1 MTTHNTENHIAIIGM
16 ACRFPKANNI
26 REFWHLLRN
35 KGDAICEIPKERW
48 DIDALYD
55 STPGTPGKMYTRC
68 GGFIKGIDLF
78 DAKFFKVA
86 PREAIHIDP
95 QQRLLLEVTWN
106 AFEDAGIAAHSR
118 QCRNTGVFIGISGWD
133 YGRLQIQN
141 LDYINHYMGVGSSL
155 GIAAN
160 RISYTFDLQ
169 GPSIAIDTACSSS
182 LVATH
187 MACENLRNKT
197 CDMAVAGGVNLIIS
211 PEPTINFCQAKALAK
226 DGRCKTFDAKADG
239 YTRSEG
245 AGIVILKS
253 LEKAISDNDKI
264 YAVIRGSAI
273 NNDGLTNGI
282 MAPNGLSQERV
293 IATAQKNAGV
303 NAHEIQYVEAHGTG
317 TLLGDPIEVQALNNA
332 LRKDRKDKCRVGS
345 VKSNIGHLE
354 SAAGVAGL
362 IKTALTIH
370 HEEIPANLHFNEPNK
385 YIRWDEICLEVQTE
399 TTPWKDREKLAGLSS
414 FSFGGTNVHAI
425 LQNNRVAQQKQTSQ
439 RKNHLLRLSAHSEEA
454 LQQMTED
461 YCVALY
467 SQSNDALGNICFSAN
482 TGRGHFPYRLVVVG
496 DTLVD
501 ICEQLTDGV
510 EEQIANKCGRKKP
523 KIVWMFTGQG
533 SQYKNMARTLYD
545 TEPSFRA
552 DLEYCEEHLQLPTK
566 LLDVIFGEDENELI
580 HQTQYTQPA
589 LFAVEYAVA
598 KLWLRWGIKPDYVIG
613 HSIGEYVAA
622 CIAGVMNLDDAL
634 RLIEARGRLMQSLPI
649 GGGMVA
655 VFADEKTVVDLL
667 RDYKLDVAAVN
678 AQQQVVMA
686 GLTSDI
692 DKCIPL
698 LEENNIHCKKLNV
711 SHAFH
716 SYLMD
721 PIAEEFQKLFANIT
735 LENPKINFISNLT
748 GKMEKHLLASPEY
761 WVKHLREPVRFF
773 DGIQVLENEKNKI
786 LLEIGPQPSLISL
799 AKRCL
804 NRQQSQFLASLRNG
818 VDNEI
823 LTTAAHLY
831 VNGFDICWEELYPAQ
846 QYSWVDLPLYP
857 FQRERFWVD
866 EEKIREKTVSYGS
879 KNITQFLYETQWEHR
894 ENKYKQVDKK
904 INDNHLL
911 IFAHD
916 VKYAQSV
923 MQSMPS
929 HTATLVVKGEV
940 YKKVDD
946 NLYHVAENSLESIE
960 FLLRDVAHQKKYS
973 IVYLW
978 PLASMREDH
987 PTQVYYR
994 HSQNFLYLL
1003 QALQKF
1009 RNQPQRL
1016 WLVTRGAKF
1025 VEGNVEVFPG
1035 QAAMWAMAQVAS
1047 LENPK
1052 LWIAMI
1058 DMDTATDEEEAQL
1071 LSKEILYSDEEKHIA
1086 IRNHERYIARLTAYD
1101 GDKDYEGMIDS
1112 SASYLI
1118 TGGLGGLGRKVA
1130 TWMAKKG
1137 AGHIYLTSRR
1147 AIDESIQKVLD
1158 ELRNENTQVTFIQGD
1173 ISCKQDCAKIWADI
1187 TAGQLPLRGV
1197 FHAAGVV
1204 EDNLIV
1210 KQSWDSFERVSK
1222 AKVDGAWNL
1231 HEATKDMSLD
1241 FFVLFSS
1248 ISSLLGS
1255 LGQVNYAAANSFL
1268 DALAHYREA
1277 RSLPGVSIH
1286 WGPWSEVGM
1295 AAELE
1300 KKHRETAPELKYLN
1314 PGTGVQILDSIK
1326 AVRGKLG
1333 VFDIEWEKLGNRF
1346 REVNGRFL
1354 GKLLPDLELSESRA
1368 PENDLIKTIRETPRK
1383 QRENVL
1389 IEYMRTEIA
1398 KIMGLKSKESITPDQ
1413 GLFEMG
1419 MDSLMAVELQGK
1431 LETTFGQAF
1440 SSTLAFDYSTVGDI
1454 ARYVIQECFAAD
1466 VEKQVDVVEVHS
1478 DGDVDEPIAVIGI
1491 GCRFPGSDTPEK
1503 FWDVLASSQEVRC
1516 EVPPDRWDVN
1526 EYYDESPQ
1534 ASDRMYTR
1542 HGSFLDKIDMFD
1554 PEFFGIAPREV
1565 ITMDPQQRLLL
1576 EVAWE
1581 ALENAGYSPKSLANT
1596 TTGIYVGI
1604 GSSDYFQ
1611 QILNIVEVD
1620 PYVGT
1625 GLAFCVAAGRI
1636 SYVLGLQGPSIAVD
1650 TACSSSL
1657 VTLHLACQSLRL
1669 RESDMAVAGGVNL
1682 IIAPHA
1688 SIYLSKVKALS
1699 PDGRCKTF
1707 DDSANGYMRGEG
1719 CGMVVLKR
1727 YSEAVRDGDN
1737 IMAVIRGSAVNHDGP
1752 SSGLTVPNGIAQQ
1765 NLIKQALDSG
1775 KINPQEVSYVEA
1787 HGTGTPLGDPIE
1799 IKALANVL
1807 GKNRPSEDLIAVGS
1821 VKTNIGHLENAAGIA
1836 GFIKVVLALQHKKIP
1851 AHLHFSQP
1859 NRRIPWDSIPIH
1871 IPTELSPWPK
1881 KNMVAAVS
1889 SFGLSG
1895 TNAHVVVAAPE
1906 KIEQPKNTLERP
1918 LHILCISG
1926 KTTYSLKDNVAKYV
1940 SYLSQN
1946 DANIENLCFTA
1957 NAGRSHFEKRVA
1969 VVGNSTQQI
1978 LEKLQQQKVVED
1990 DSTYMPKKKTVFL
2003 FTGQGSQYSGM
2014 GKTLYETCPTF
2025 RETLDHCNSILQDLL
2040 PETLLDVLFVAE
2052 KENLLHQTLYTQ
2064 PALFSLEYSLAKLWE
2079 SWGIRP
2085 DAVMGHS
2092 IGEYVAACLA
2102 GVFSV
2107 EDGLRLIVHRARLMQ
2122 ELPENGT
2129 MVAVRADRDE
2139 IWDEI
2144 KEKLDK
2150 IDIAAINGPKNL
2162 VLSGDKKVLEEIVA
2176 VLDTKE
2182 IKSQYL
2188 VVSHAFH
2195 SPLMEPMLD
2204 AFRECANSI
2213 EYHNPEIT
2221 IISNLSG
2228 KEAKIDEMTNAD
2240 YWCEHIRSAVQ
2251 FLSSIRTLDSL
2262 NFEVF
2267 LEVGPSATLLAMGR
2281 GCVPNH
2287 KGLWLPSL
2295 RKGKNDWEQTLS
2307 SVKDLYVNG
2316 IDIDWVGFD
2325 RGYKRQRMALPT
2337 YSFDRKRYW
2346 IDQKDSLPFM
2356 QNVVFEAILNLN
2368 DQPMIKDHQLYGLVV
2383 YPGAAYLEDVMAATI
2398 KVFGHGL
2405 HELYDVA
2412 IYEPLIM
2419 ESDKVYYTQIVISKL
2434 SSQEASFVFSSV
2446 EDRRDIDSIRQ
2457 HVSGKIKIVSET
2469 NEIGDSA
2476 DVAQIQARCLDSI
2489 SGKVCYEQL
2498 HNQGLQYGPNFQS
2511 IDSLYYNEKEVFA
2524 KLLLPE
2530 NLLSQIQNYYIHPS
2544 LLDGGFQSFSACLI
2558 DSEVNEND
2566 IYVPIGLERFSLYS
2580 YGVSNLWCHALPK
2593 NFSENAETFSG
2604 DIRFYNE
2611 DGQCVGEIIN
2621 FQFRRT
2627 NREILQQS
2635 RAKIQQY
2642 LYGLN
2647 WQEVRQ
2653 EAPTKV
2659 FDNYTVVTNN
2669 ASWGEKILAQGQN
2682 NHLVVLHDAQEKRG
2696 EHYYADITN
2705 KQHGEW
2711 LWSNVLSEQRSFVY
2725 FYDTDN
2731 AVEQNNYNNLL
2742 SLLQI
2747 LDDKGVAND
2756 CELILVTQGAHNINA
2771 EDAHINLLSHATVT
2785 GMAKVIA
2792 LEYPKLKCRTIDMDH
2807 LPVESQTARIADE
2820 IKSDGKETN
2829 VAVRNEVTFA
2839 PRLQPYDKL
2848 TIKKQRLALPPS
2860 ESYKLHIE
2868 ERGVLQNLKFI
2879 EANRVEPEDEFVE
2892 IEVASTGLNFRDVMN
2907 VLGMYPGDPGLLGAE
2922 CSGVVVRVGE
2932 NVTRFTEGD
2941 EVLAI
2946 AAGSFGKYVNA
2957 HQSLIAK
2964 KPQNMTFAGAATI
2977 PITFLTVYYG
2987 FYHLTKIQKGDRVLV
3002 HSAAGGVGLAA
3013 VQIALRAGAEIFAT
3027 AGSVKKREYLRSLG
3041 VHHVMDS
3048 RSMDF
3053 AQQIREIVAS
3063 DGRGINIVLNSLA
3076 GEYIP
3081 RSIELMASGGVF
3093 LEIGKVEI
3101 WSQQQVTDFRSD
3113 IKYIAFDLGDVCRD
3127 EPLFLQ
3133 EMFDEVMELFS
3144 QGELRPLHHKI
3155 FEYQEAILA
3164 FRYMAQAKHMGKI
3177 VLSQDYNPI
3186 RSDGTYLVT
3195 GGLGALGFEIV
3206 KTMAYEGARNF
3217 ILLGRSAPRPEISQ
3231 EMQILE
3237 EQGVSFVTAEVDVA
3251 DEVAFGK
3258 VFRDTLS
3265 ELPPLCGVIHA
3276 AGLLD
3281 DGVISQQTPQRF
3293 AKVMAPKVYGAW
3305 NLHKLTENMPLD
3317 FCVLFSSLA
3326 SLVGSPGQSSYAA
3339 ANAFLDHLAYY
3350 RSQMNQPTLSINW
3363 GPWAEIGMAANS
3375 KQNSQA
3381 WGLDTINP
3389 ENGSKIFLELL
3400 RSIESQVAVL
3410 PVNWSKFLPLFAHN
3424 MPSLLR
3430 SVEAKL
3436 NKKSTEVRET
3446 TKKQTQSIVQQLLG
3460 LPKKRAR
3467 EILVSHIKEQ
3477 AIQILGLDASF
3488 SLNIHQ
3494 PIQELGL
3501 DSLMALELKNTLSAS
3516 IGKDLPVTLLFDYPT
3531 ISAIVDYL
3539 GKEVLNWDEQ
3549 QVKEEETQE
3558 EETPEEDLGDLT
3570 QDELDK
3576 LIEQEL
3582 NEIGNLIEDEENE

>member
-35 KGDAICEIPKERW
+35 QGDAICEIPKERW

-106 AFEDAGIAAHSR
+106 AFEDAGIAASSR
-118 QCRNTGVFIGISGWD
+118 QYRNTGVFIGISGWD

-155 GIAAN
+155 SIAAN

-245 AGIVILKS
+245 AGVVILKPLS
-253 LEKAISDNDKI
+253 QAIIDNDKI

-282 MAPNGLSQERV
+282 MAPNGLSQEKV
-293 IATAQKNAGV
+293 IAAAQKNAGV
-303 NAHEIQYVEAHGTG
+303 RAHEIQYVEAHGTG

-332 LRKDRKDKCRVGS
+332 LSKDRTDKCRVGS

-370 HEEIPANLHFNEPNK
+370 HGEIPPNLHFNDPNK
-385 YIRWDEICLEVQTE
+385 YIRWDEICLEVQTKME
-399 TTPWKDREKLAGLSS
+399 PWKNEDKLAGLSS

-425 LQNNRVAQQKQTSQ
+425 LQNNRVAQQKQTPN
-439 RKNHLLRLSAHSEEA
+439 RKTHLLRLSAHSEEA
-454 LQQMTED
+454 LQQMMED

-482 TGRGHFPYRLVVVG
+482 TGRGHFPHRLVVVG
-496 DTLVD
+496 DSLVD

-510 EEQIANKCGRKKP
+510 EEQIANKCKRKKP

-533 SQYKNMARTLYD
+533 SQYKKMARHLYE

-552 DLEYCEEHLQLPTK
+552 DLEYCQARLKLETK
-566 LLDVIFGEDENELI
+566 LLDVIFGETDSELI

-589 LFAVEYAVA
+589 LFSIEYALA
-598 KLWLRWGIKPDYVIG
+598 KLWLRWGIKPDYVLG

-622 CIAGVMNLDDAL
+622 CIAGVMNIDDAL
-634 RLIEARGRLMQSLPI
+634 CLIEARGRLMQSLPA
-649 GGGMVA
+649 GGGMIA
-655 VFADEKTVVDLL
+655 VFAEEKTVVDLL
-667 RDYKLDVAAVN
+667 SDYKLDVAAVN

-686 GLTSDI
+686 GLIEDI

-721 PIAEEFQKLFANIT
+721 PIAEEFQKLFTNIT

-748 GKMEKHLLASPEY
+748 GKMEKHLITSPEY

-773 DGIQVLENEKNKI
+773 DGIQVVEKEKNKI
-786 LLEIGPQPSLISL
+786 LMEIGPQPSLISL
-799 AKRCL
+799 AKRCV
-804 NRQQSQFLASLRNG
+804 NRQQTQFLPSLRSGN
-818 VDNEI
+818 DNEI
-823 LTTAAHLY
+823 LTTVAHLY

-846 QYSWVDLPLYP
+846 QYNWVDLPLYP

-879 KNITQFLYETQWEHR
+879 KNLTQFLYETKWEHR
-894 ENKYKQVDKK
+894 ENKYLQVNSK
-904 INDNHLL
+904 IIDSHLL

-916 VKYAQSV
+916 EEYGKTIAE
-923 MQSMPS
+923 SMPN
-929 HTATLVVKGEV
+929 HVVTLVVKGQT
-940 YKKVDD
+940 YKKVDEH
-946 NLYHVAENSLESIE
+946 LYHVAENSLESIE

-973 IVYLW
+973 IIYLW
-978 PLASMREDH
+978 PLASLREEH
-987 PTQVYYR
+987 PTEVYYK

-1003 QALQKF
+1003 QALQKL
-1009 RNQPQRL
+1009 RNQPQCL

-1052 LWIAMI
+1052 LWIAKL
-1058 DMDTATDEEEAQL
+1058 DMDTAVDQHEAEL

-1086 IRNHERYIARLTAYD
+1086 IRNHERYIARLTAFD
-1101 GDKDYEGMIDS
+1101 GDKDSEGSIS
-1112 SASYLI
+1112 SSSSYLI
-1118 TGGLGGLGRKVA
+1118 TGGLGGLGHKVA
-1130 TWMAKKG
+1130 KWMAKKG

-1147 AIDESIQKVLD
+1147 PMDENIQKILD
-1158 ELRNENTQVTFIQGD
+1158 ALRSENTAVTFIQGD
-1173 ISCKQDCAKIWADI
+1173 ISKKEDCDKIFAQIED
-1187 TAGQLPLRGV
+1187 GPLSFKGV
-1197 FHAAGVV
+1197 FHAAGVL
-1204 EDNLIV
+1204 EDNFII
-1210 KQSWDSFERVSK
+1210 KQTWESFEQVSK
-1222 AKVDGAWNL
+1222 AKVDGTWNL
-1231 HEATKDMSLD
+1231 HEATKSMPLD

-1268 DALAHYREA
+1268 DAVANYREA
-1277 RSLPGVSIH
+1277 RSLPGVSVH
-1286 WGPWSEVGM
+1286 WGPWSEIGM
-1295 AAELE
+1295 AADLE

-1314 PGTGVQILDSIK
+1314 PETGVQLLDVIK
-1326 AVRGKLG
+1326 TVRGKLG

-1354 GKLLPDLELSESRA
+1354 GKLLPDLELTESRA

-1431 LETTFGQAF
+1431 LESSFGQSF
-1440 SSTLAFDYSTVGDI
+1440 SSTMAFDYSTIGDI
-1454 ARYVIQECFAAD
+1454 ARYVIRECFAD
-1466 VEKQVDVVEVHS
+1466 DTKKQVDVVEVHS
-1478 DGDVDEPIAVIGI
+1478 DGNVDEPIAVIGI
-1491 GCRFPGSDTPEK
+1491 GCRFPGSDTPEE
-1503 FWDVLASSQEVRC
+1503 FWDVLANSQEVRC
-1516 EVPPDRWDVN
+1516 EVPPDRWDVD

-1581 ALENAGYSPKSLANT
+1581 ALEKAGYSPKSLANT

-1727 YSEAVRDGDN
+1727 HSDAVRDGDN

-1775 KINPQEVSYVEA
+1775 KIHPKEVSYVEA

-1807 GKNRPSEDLIAVGS
+1807 GQNRSREDLIAVGS

-1859 NRRIPWDSIPIH
+1859 NSRIPWDSIPIH

-1906 KIEQPKNTLERP
+1906 KTEEPKNSQERP
-1918 LHILCISG
+1918 LHILCLSG
-1926 KTTYSLKDNVAKYV
+1926 KTTYSLKDIVAKYID
-1940 SYLSQN
+1940 YLSEN
-1946 DANIENLCFTA
+1946 DPKVENLCFTT
-1957 NAGRSHFEKRVA
+1957 NAGRSHFEKRIA
-1969 VVGNSTQQI
+1969 VVGDSTAQI
-1978 LEKLQQQKVVED
+1978 LQKLQQQKIDED
-1990 DSTYMPKKKTVFL
+1990 DSTYAPKKKTVFL
-2003 FTGQGSQYSGM
+2003 FTGQGSQYTGM
-2014 GKTLYETCPTF
+2014 GKTLYETCPKF
-2025 RETLDHCNSILQDLL
+2025 SETLDKCNAILKEFL
-2040 PETLLDVLFVAE
+2040 PETLLDVLFSEE
-2052 KENLLHQTLYTQ
+2052 KAPLLNQTLYTQ
-2064 PALFSLEYSLAKLWE
+2064 PALFCVEYSLAKLWE

-2102 GVFSV
+2102 GIFSL

-2162 VLSGDKKVLEEIVA
+2162 VLSGDKKVLEDIVT
-2176 VLDTKE
+2176 VLNTKE

-2188 VVSHAFH
+2188 AVSHAFH

-2204 AFRECANSI
+2204 AFKECANSI
-2213 EYHNPEIT
+2213 EYHAPEIT

-2228 KEAKIDEMTNAD
+2228 KEAKIDEMTSAD

-2251 FLSSIRTLDSL
+2251 FRSSIKTLDSL
-2262 NFEVF
+2262 GFEVF

-2295 RKGKNDWEQTLS
+2295 RKGKNDWEQALS

-2316 IDIDWVGFD
+2316 IDIDWAGFD
-2325 RGYKRQRMALPT
+2325 RGYKRQRMSLPT

-2356 QNVVFEAILNLN
+2356 QNVVFEAILDLN
-2368 DQPMIKDHQLYGLVV
+2368 NRPTIKDHQLYGLVV
-2383 YPGAAYLEDVMAATI
+2383 YPGAAYLEDVMAAAV

-2457 HVSGKIKIVSET
+2457 HVSGKIKIVSEI
-2469 NEIGDSA
+2469 NEIADST
-2476 DVAQIQARCLDSI
+2476 DVSQIQARCLDSI
-2489 SGKVCYEQL
+2489 SGKDCYEKL

-2511 IDSLYYNEKEVFA
+2511 IDTLYYNEKEVFT
-2524 KLLLPE
+2524 KLHLPE
-2530 NLLSQIQNYYIHPS
+2530 NLLPQIQNYYIHPS
-2544 LLDGGFQSFSACLI
+2544 LLDGGFQSFSACLM
-2558 DSEVNEND
+2558 DKEVNEND
-2566 IYVPIGLERFSLYS
+2566 IFVPIGLERFSLYS
-2580 YGVSNLWCHALPK
+2580 YGVSNVWCHALPK
-2593 NFSENAETFSG
+2593 NVSDNAETLAG
-2604 DIRFYNE
+2604 DIKFYNE
-2611 DGQCVGEIIN
+2611 DGQCVGEIVN

-2647 WQEVRQ
+2647 WQEVSS
-2653 EAPTKV
+2653 EASTNV
-2659 FDNYTVVTNN
+2659 FHNHTVITNN
-2669 ASWGEKILAQGQN
+2669 AAWGEKMLSQGQDN
-2682 NHLVVLHDAQEKRG
+2682 QLVVLHDDQQKRG
-2696 EHYYADITN
+2696 EHYYADVTN
-2705 KQHGEW
+2705 KEHAQW
-2711 LWSNVLSEQRSFVY
+2711 LWDNVFSEQRSFIY
-2725 FYDTDN
+2725 FYDTNN
-2731 AVEQNNYNNLL
+2731 AVEQNNYNSLL
-2742 SLLQI
+2742 SLLHI
-2747 LDDKGVAND
+2747 LDEKGIAND
-2756 CELILVTQGAHNINA
+2756 CELVLVTQGAHNINA
-2771 EDAHINLLSHATVT
+2771 EEADIHLLSHATVA

-2792 LEYPKLKCRTIDMDH
+2792 MEYPKLKCRCIDMDH
-2807 LPVESQTARIADE
+2807 IEVEEQTQRIAEE
-2820 IKSDGKETN
+2820 IKSDRPETN
-2829 VAVRNEVTFA
+2829 VALRKNTAYA
-2839 PRLQPYDKL
+2839 PRLQQYDKL
-2848 TIKKQRLALPPS
+2848 MVKKQRLALPPS
-2860 ESYKLHIE
+2860 ESYNLHIE
-2868 ERGVLQNLKFI
+2868 ERGVLQNLQFV
-2879 EANRVEPEDEFVE
+2879 EAKRVEPQGEFVE
-2892 IEVASTGLNFRDVMN
+2892 IEISSTGLNFRDVMN

-2922 CSGVVVRVGE
+2922 CSGTVVGVGE
-2932 NVTRFTEGD
+2932 NVTRFSEGD

-2946 AAGSFGKYVNA
+2946 AAGSFGKFVNA
-2957 HQSLIAK
+2957 HQSLVAK
-2964 KPQNMTFAGAATI
+2964 KPKDMTFAGAATI

-2987 FYHLTKIQKGDRVLV
+2987 FYHLTKIRKGDRVLI

-3013 VQIALRAGAEIFAT
+3013 VQIARRAGAEIFAT

-3053 AQQIREIVAS
+3053 AQQMREMIDN
-3063 DGRGINIVLNSLA
+3063 DGRGMNIVLNSLA

-3081 RSIELMASGGVF
+3081 RSMELMAPEGVF

-3127 EPLFLQ
+3127 EPLFVQ
-3133 EMFDEVMELFS
+3133 DMFDEVMELFA
-3144 QGELRPLHHKI
+3144 QGELQPLHHKI
-3155 FEYQEAILA
+3155 FEYQEAVLA

-3186 RSDGTYLVT
+3186 RPDGTYMVT

-3217 ILLGRSAPRPEISQ
+3217 VLLGRSAPRPEISQ

-3251 DEVAFGK
+3251 DEAALTK
-3258 VFRDTLS
+3258 VFHETLAG
-3265 ELPPLCGVIHA
+3265 LPPLCGVIHA
-3276 AGLLD
+3276 AGVLD
-3281 DGVISQQTPQRF
+3281 DGVISQQTSERF
-3293 AKVMAPKVYGAW
+3293 AKVMAPKVHGAW
-3305 NLHKLTENMPLD
+3305 NLHKLTENIPLD
-3317 FCVLFSSLA
+3317 FCILFSSLA

-3350 RSQMNQPTLSINW
+3350 RSQANQPTLSINW
-3363 GPWAEIGMAANS
+3363 GPWAEIGMAASS

-3430 SVEAKL
+3430 SVEEKL
-3436 NKKSTEVRET
+3436 NKKSTEVREKS
-3446 TKKQTQSIVQQLLG
+3446 KKQAESIVQQLHG

-3467 EILVSHIKEQ
+3467 EILVNHIKEQ

-3539 GKEVLNWDEQ
+3539 GKEVLDWDEEQTKEQ
-3549 QVKEEETQE
+3549 QEEKEEPQE
-3558 EETPEEDLGDLT
+3558 ELGDLT

-3582 NEIGNLIEDEENE
+3582 DEIDNLIEDEDNE